1 VDAAAA
7 APHTGTVISSYYRG
21 PDGRLATGLSGE
33 AIGQAL
39 ASGEGVLWLD
49 LEAATPEEGVPLLA
63 GVLHFHQLTV
73 DDCFNLHVDPARID
87 DYGDYIFVIAQAIG
101 YQAKSERLQTTE
113 LDLFLGPNYVV
124 SFHEQPLPL
133 VDGLRHRCEQDGPE
147 LARGADFVAH
157 ALLDALVDDYQPAV
171 DELDETLER
180 VEELALAKTQPGI
193 LEQILLLKRNVQRL
207 RRTIIPQRDVV
218 NRLARGEFPHVVR
231 PEANIYFR
239 DIYDHVVRVEQLVE
253 SVRDLADG
261 VLNTYLSALNNRM
274 NEVMKTLSVIASIL
288 LPLTFIASIYGMNF
302 ENMPELGW
310 EWGYF
315 GILGAMAAIALGLV
329 FFFRLRRWF

>member
-1 VDAAAA
+1 
-7 APHTGTVISSYYRG
+7 VISSYYRDAAG
-21 PDGRLATGLSGE
+21 HLATGLSNE
-33 AIGQAL
+33 AIKEAL
-39 ASGEGVLWLD
+39 ASGEGLLWLD
-49 LEAATPEEGVPLLA
+49 LEAPTREEGEPVLA
-63 GVLHFHQLTV
+63 GVFRFHPLTI
-73 DDCFNLHVDPARID
+73 DDCFNRHIDPAKID
-87 DYGDYIFVIAQAIG
+87 DYGDYIFIIAQAIS
-101 YQAKSERLQTTE
+101 YLAKAERLQTTE
-113 LDLFLGPNYVV
+113 LDLYLGPNYVV
-124 SFHEQPLPL
+124 SFHELALPF
-133 VDGLRHRCEQDGPE
+133 VQALRHRCEEDGPE
-147 LARGADFVAH
+147 LARGADFLAH
-157 ALLDALVDDYQPAV
+157 TLLDALVDDYQPAV
-171 DELDETLER
+171 DELDETLEH

-218 NRLARGEFPHVVR
+218 NRLARGEFPRVVR

-274 NEVMKTLSVIASIL
+274 NEVMKTLSVVASVI

-315 GILGAMAAIALGLV
+315 GILGAMAGIGLGLV
-329 FFFRLRRWF
+329 LFFRIRRWF